1 MTTHA
6 QEFIGYVKKADSTSS
21 PIFQAKVE
29 ITEGDK
35 PFKSLK
41 TYFDGS
47 FRFLP
52 NKNQSYSVKITY
64 SGYTDTTYTVISDKS
79 GRIDVPSI
87 TVSLK
92 KDGMRLMGVIKSREE
107 DFPIKGATIVL
118 KNVMTRK
125 EDRITTDIDGRYN
138 FKLEY
143 ETNYKVWLDKRSTG
157 IFNLYKDTSFYVSTI
172 GFNQPLDYQLDIS
185 LDAMPLPLTL
195 VRERYDATK
204 QHVSKNIKPVTIAPS
219 EEKPQVIPPN
229 DTSMVLESNTRKYD
243 KEAVKERNEKLKNIA
258 EESSHAPEAIK
269 QLKGKSEVTKNKE
282 EGQKKPL
289 DIIAA
294 TAAEEKIEVRRGKE
308 KLEVVIIRD
317 TLHKPSTNA
326 QVADDKVAPLSELE
340 IVRQKALAEKKARE
354 IETQIVIK
362 KAADEKKR
370 VELIAIQKAE
380 EEELAAQQKLK
391 NDSLLRAKQKNDSVV
406 LANTQ
411 KQKIRADSVSRVKEP
426 IQRKVGNDSVA
437 GTKTFYLT
445 KTQEELI
452 AAAEAFAKRKKFV
465 EDSIS
470 KSKAKELKLK
480 KAPDTNKDK

>member
-47 FRFLP
+47 FKFLP

-64 SGYTDTTYTVISDKS
+64 SGYTDTTYTVISDKN

-143 ETNYKVWLDKRSTG
+143 ETNYKVWLDKRSPG

-185 LDAMPLPLTL
+185 LDAMPLPLTPA
-195 VRERYDATK
+195 REGYDAIK
-204 QHVSKNIKPVTIAPS
+204 QHVNKNIKPVAIAPN

-229 DTSMVLESNTRKYD
+229 DTSIVLESNTRKDD

-258 EESSHAPEAIK
+258 VESPHAPEPTK

-282 EGQKKPL
+282 EGQKTPL
-289 DIIAA
+289 DSIAA
-294 TAAEEKIEVRRGKE
+294 TAAEEKIKIRRGKE

-317 TLHKPSTNA
+317 TVHKPSTNA
-326 QVADDKVAPLSELE
+326 QVADDKVPSLSELE

-354 IETQIVIK
+354 IETQIAIK
-362 KAADEKKR
+362 KAAEERKR
-370 VELIAIQKAE
+370 VELIAIHKAE
-380 EEELAAQQKLK
+380 EEQLAALQKLK
-391 NDSLLRAKQKNDSVV
+391 NDSLLRSKHKNDSLI

-411 KQKIRADSVSRVKEP
+411 KQKMRADSVSRAKDP
-426 IQRKVGNDSVA
+426 LQRKVGNDSVA

-445 KTQEELI
+445 KTQEELV
-452 AAAEAFAKRKKFV
+452 AAAEMFAKRKKFV
-465 EDSIS
+465 EDSIA
-470 KSKAKELKLK
+470 KSKGSEPK
-480 KAPDTNKDK
+480 KVVDPKKDK